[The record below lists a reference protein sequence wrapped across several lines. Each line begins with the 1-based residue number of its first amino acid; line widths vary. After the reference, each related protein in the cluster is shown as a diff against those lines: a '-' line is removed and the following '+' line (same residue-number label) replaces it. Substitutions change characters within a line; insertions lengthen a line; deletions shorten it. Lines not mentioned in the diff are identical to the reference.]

1 MTGPPL
7 PNRPDPK
14 DLWRDQPT
22 ETPPMTLEQIHARGF
37 QDRVKQRNMIEYV
50 ACVVVIAT
58 FGAYVFVLP
67 DPILKAASV
76 LCALAAA
83 FVAFQLH
90 RRGSARPTPAAD
102 ALAFHRAELVRQ
114 NEAMRTA
121 WAWYLAPF
129 VPGFSLFVVGLVLGY
144 PEAPLAWKLTLPV
157 LILLYGAFWFWN
169 IRRVRRRL
177 ETRIAEIDALRRD

>member
-1 MTGPPL
+1 MIGP
-7 PNRPDPK
+7 PDPK

-22 ETPPMTLEQIHARGF
+22 ETQPMTLEQIHARGF
-37 QDRVKQRNMIEYV
+37 QDRVKQRNMIEYA
-50 ACVVVIAT
+50 ACAVVIAT

-67 DPILKAASV
+67 DAILKAASV

-177 ETRIAEIDALRRD
+177 ATRIAEIDALRRD